1 MPPAGYAQAGVGHY
15 VVTLFVPLSRLL
27 SLANI
32 GSPLLSENKCSL
44 LFQSL
49 REWLMLSVEG
59 LHCRWPQVTFDS
71 RFGYRTING
80 FIVSIKYSIM
90 CIVIYTTIERHVS
103 NFYGRIRPEW
113 LLYDA
118 ECDLL
123 AIAKFLVNFKN
134 IRSTNAKYKKIWWQQ
149 LIATPSVRIRRSAH
163 TIRMSLASSRLRNRR
178 SVLQLSPSLRFLS
191 RGSTPTPDID
201 IAYDICPVYPSV
213 TFRYFMKTTILT

>member
-1 MPPAGYAQAGVGHY
+1 MPPTGYAQAGVGHY

-59 LHCRWPQVTFDS
+59 LHCRWPQVTFEGH
-71 RFGYRTING
+71 FGYRTING
-80 FIVSIKYSIM
+80 FIVSIKYSTM

-134 IRSTNAKYKKIWWQQ
+134 IRSTNAKYKKYDG
-149 LIATPSVRIRRSAH
+149 
-163 TIRMSLASSRLRNRR
+163 SSW
-178 SVLQLSPSLRFLS
+178 
-191 RGSTPTPDID
+191 
-201 IAYDICPVYPSV
+201 
-213 TFRYFMKTTILT
+213 